1 MADFHALGGVS
12 ATLRTLLIDRME
24 MPDGVT
30 SIPVTIGAPPFQKDG
45 ESKKEDERINLF
57 LYRVTEN
64 GYLQN
69 QEIPG
74 HGSSG
79 AYGHPPLSLNL
90 HYLVTAYGN
99 KPIESTVTP
108 PLFDELNAHYVLG
121 SAMRVLHDVP
131 VITDRLSTVR
141 QPSGHTVLDEGL
153 RGEFEKVKLT
163 LEPLTLED
171 ATKVW
176 SSLLMR
182 YRLSAAYVVNV
193 VQIES
198 RRDRRFPRPVGQP
211 ASATIPPLPTD
222 PPSPGPMVFV
232 QTIQTPTIAELRV
245 RRAGK
250 TSEQPFPYA
259 AIGDTLVLVGTSLA
273 GRATSVQIGDV
284 VVPASLAH
292 GDRVEV
298 LIPDATIPGAGAIP
312 LAQRVEPGAR
322 RVRVIAN
329 DPFVPQSASAS
340 NDVAFMLVPAIAQA
354 PQFDPGPPRS
364 LTITGTRLLSAAQD
378 GEAIIGRSAVPRAS
392 YLGQPTAQSIK
403 VPIPDSLP
411 SANVRV
417 MLSAPL
423 SDPVTIGQTEP
434 QKLILDFGG
443 PPLPAVIAQLPAS
456 VPREQIPDIVAGLIR
471 DAAPDDARC
480 AGARAALCTDG
491 TNWRLVVVAGGLTE
505 TISFSSPAPSTFAS
519 DLRLTAT
526 QVTVVGSAYLS
537 GTIGAVPVL
546 SSPSP
551 RVRLSMNATTAT
563 LEVPKTMSLAALASA
578 LQSAIVAT
586 AASQAFTGAQV
597 MVSGSQL
604 LLIPGATA
612 TTVQFD
618 AAPGDDRTV
627 VELQLRARFAIRAR
641 VNGAESIDDV
651 SVELPQ

>member
-1 MADFHALGGVS
+1 M
-12 ATLRTLLIDRME
+12 
-24 MPDGVT
+24 
-30 SIPVTIGAPPFQKDG
+30 
-45 ESKKEDERINLF
+45 
-57 LYRVTEN
+57 
-64 GYLQN
+64 
-69 QEIPG
+69 
-74 HGSSG
+74 
-79 AYGHPPLSLNL
+79 
-90 HYLVTAYGN
+90 
-99 KPIESTVTP
+99 
-108 PLFDELNAHYVLG
+108 
-121 SAMRVLHDVP
+121 
-131 VITDRLSTVR
+131 
-141 QPSGHTVLDEGL
+141 
-153 RGEFEKVKLT
+153 
-163 LEPLTLED
+163 
-171 ATKVW
+171 
-176 SSLLMR
+176 
-182 YRLSAAYVVNV
+182 
-193 VQIES
+193 
-198 RRDRRFPRPVGQP
+198 
-211 ASATIPPLPTD
+211 
-222 PPSPGPMVFV
+222 
-232 QTIQTPTIAELRV
+232 
-245 RRAGK
+245 
-250 TSEQPFPYA
+250 
-259 AIGDTLVLVGTSLA
+259 
-273 GRATSVQIGDV
+273 QIGDV